1 MVHHFGLSNLPV
13 TSEAV
18 AAATQKDM
26 VLSKVLDSV
35 SWDGP
40 STDAEIIHY
49 VLLILLLPGRTVD

>member
-1 MVHHFGLSNLPV
+1 MVHHLGLSNLPV

-18 AAATQKDM
+18 ADATQKDM
-26 VLSKVLDSV
+26 VLSKVFDSV
-35 SWDGP
+35 CWDGP